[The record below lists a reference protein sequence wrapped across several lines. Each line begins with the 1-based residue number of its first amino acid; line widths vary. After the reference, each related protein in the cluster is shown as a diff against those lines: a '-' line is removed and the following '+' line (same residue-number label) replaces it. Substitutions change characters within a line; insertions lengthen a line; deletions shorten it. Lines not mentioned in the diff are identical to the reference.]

1 MAITLV
7 NSDSHI
13 NVGGSSYPVNGSPA
27 IGDYVVVMANAGLN
41 IPATPSGYTVL
52 FAAAN
57 HGGIFYKK
65 VTSLP
70 VDDVTFGVTTFIGHI
85 ALYRGLDP
93 VDPFIASGDSYGTGD
108 QTTGNIRLNCTWTA
122 SSGTQNKFLAF
133 TNAASSSADPF
144 LSASQP
150 YFAFGSVNDYFD
162 MYEYEI
168 LDDPIFDVRS
178 HVSHFYNNNFPF
190 DTAFEDFVNVVPT
203 APTTWNGYSLTV
215 ELVADTNNYAEVNKT
230 LGNIT
235 STSSAFTGYRAN
247 TSTTLSNITS
257 NASSFVFTPPLKTIS
272 YVGGASGTNTATMPA
287 HQAGDLIIVQAFRDG
302 STTLPTAVSGWTQ
315 ISDGTGTTCCSRV
328 AYKIAASGSEVVGTW
343 TNATSV
349 TVTIYRNAVGIGGFA
364 AQSGTSG
371 TITYPAITMQR
382 TNGTSWVA
390 AVAGHRSI
398 NVALE
403 TPPTG
408 MTNRIT
414 VVDATDEAAA
424 HDTNGGVSSWSS
436 TGVTGGGTSSGWR
449 TVVVELRAANASY
462 GLVSS
467 ITGDITSSSTSGLS
481 ITANLSSTTNDIVV
495 SSTSTI
501 TPLGPQGTLD
511 KTLDNVTSSST
522 STLVIKA
529 NSSMTVGNITSSS
542 TSTIPLLAN
551 ASNVLDGVTS
561 SSTSQLLIKANSSTA
576 LSNITS
582 SSVIA
587 LNPLTASLSATLDSI
602 TSFSESVISTK
613 GVASGTLDGI
623 GVSSTSQLVVS
634 ATVEKSLADVT
645 SSSTVISETR
655 GYADNTISMSLS
667 ATSITTITGNAA
679 NTLEGATLQTD
690 AGTIITGIS
699 SNTLSSITVSTK
711 ALFRPFSSSEEPN
724 RRPYRL
730 SGEES

>member
-1 MAITLV
+1 MTL
-7 NSDSHI
+7 
-13 NVGGSSYPVNGSPA
+13 SYSC
-27 IGDYVVVMANAGLN
+27 
-41 IPATPSGYTVL
+41 
-52 FAAAN
+52 
-57 HGGIFYKK
+57 GISQI
-65 VTSLP
+65 SLP
-70 VDDVTFGVTTFIGHI
+70 VDDVTFGVTTLIGHI

-93 VDPFIASGDSYGTGD
+93 DDAFSSSADSFGTGN

-133 TNAASSSADPF
+133 TNAVSDSSDPF

-150 YFAFGSVNDYFD
+150 YFEFESVNDYFD

-168 LDDPIFDVRS
+168 LNDPIFDPRS
-178 HVSHFYNNNFPF
+178 HVSHFYNNNVPF

-203 APTTWNGYSLTV
+203 APTTWSGYSKTI
-215 ELVADTNNYAEVNKT
+215 ELKADTNNYAEVNKT

-235 STSSAFTGYRAN
+235 STSSAFNGYRAN
-247 TSTTLSNITS
+247 ASTALASITS
-257 NASSFVFTPPLKTIS
+257 AASSFVFTPPLKTIS

-287 HQAGDLIIVQAFRDG
+287 HQAGDIIILQAFRDG
-302 STTLPTAVSGWTQ
+302 STTLPTSVGGWNQ

-349 TVTIYRNAVGIGGFA
+349 TVAVYRNAVGIGGFA
-364 AQSGTSG
+364 AQSGTAG

-408 MTNRIT
+408 MTNRVT
-414 VVDATDEAAA
+414 VVDATDEAAS

-436 TGVTGGGTSSGWR
+436 TGVTGGGTASGWR

-481 ITANLSSTTNDIVV
+481 ISANFSSTITDIT
-495 SSTSTI
+495 STSTSTI

-511 KTLDNVTSSST
+511 KTLDNITSSST

-529 NSSMTVGNITSSS
+529 NSAITVGNITSSS
-542 TSTIPLLAN
+542 TSTIPLRAN
-551 ASNVLDGVTS
+551 ASNVLDGATS
-561 SSTSQLLIKANSSTA
+561 SSTAQLLIKANSSSA
-576 LSNITS
+576 LSSITS

-587 LNPLTASLSATLDSI
+587 LNPLTASLTATLANI
-602 TSFSESVISTK
+602 TSFGESIVSTK
-613 GVASGTLDGI
+613 GVASGTLDDI
-623 GVSSTSQLVVS
+623 GMSSNSILMVS
-634 ATVEKSLADVT
+634 ASVERSLADII
-645 SSSTVISETR
+645 SSSTVTSETR
-655 GYADNTISMSLS
+655 GYAENIVSTSVSS
-667 ATSITTITGNAA
+667 ASVTTITGTAA
-679 NTLEGATLQTD
+679 NTLEGITLQTD
-690 AGTIITGIS
+690 AGTIITGVS
-699 SNTLSSITVSTK
+699 SSTLSSITVSTK
-711 ALFRPFSSSEEPN
+711 ALFRPFSSSEGPN
-724 RRPYRL
+724 RLPYRL
-730 SGEES
+730 SGEG